1 MKKIAFLFL
10 IYDIINFEDIWNI
23 FFLNVDTN
31 KYNIYIHYK
40 HDKLLINE
48 KRKMVIKNKKA
59 LSPIIT
65 TVLLSDT
72 TGKLTLNLN
81 SPLSTAAKTSL
92 TTSTYGKF
100 LLLSR
105 RPDETNVILNFIKR
119 DGKTSYGFLIPET
132 ISSAVLANID
142 TITKEVKQKLLND
155 QPIINVVNGGTF
167 GP

>member
-1 MKKIAFLFL
+1 MSGSTSAL
-10 IYDIINFEDIWNI
+10 YDDYGDVDYTFDPKPNDILVVHLTDNS
-23 FFLNVDTN
+23 VVE
-31 KYNIYIHYK
+31 Y
-40 HDKLLINE
+40 
-48 KRKMVIKNKKA
+48 VV
-59 LSPIIT
+59 T
-65 TVLLSDT
+65 TVSLSDT

-155 QPIINVVNGGTF
+155 QPIINDVHGGTF